1 MPIDSLLIQLADV
14 VAKIENVRSLLDD
27 RNPTLVL
34 SNEDR
39 AHINAL
45 LGRLN
50 EKRAQLEGEVKAL
63 TKRD

>member
-1 MPIDSLLIQLADV
+1 MIQLADV
-14 VAKIENVRSLLDD
+14 VAKIENVKSLLDD
-27 RNPTLVL
+27 RHPTLLL
-34 SNEDR
+34 SAEDR

-50 EKRAQLEGEVKAL
+50 EKRAQLEGEVRAL